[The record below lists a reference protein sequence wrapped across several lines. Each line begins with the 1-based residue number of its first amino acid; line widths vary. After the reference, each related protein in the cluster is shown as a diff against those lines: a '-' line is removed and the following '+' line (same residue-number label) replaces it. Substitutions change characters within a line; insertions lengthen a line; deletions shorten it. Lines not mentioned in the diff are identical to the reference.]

1 MTQHHPEVQVVILA
15 AGEGTR
21 MRSNKPKVLHPVLGR
36 PMLEYVLHSVE
47 NLKPMN
53 IAVVIGHGA
62 ARVREQIGQPRGL
75 EWVVQAEQLGT
86 AHAVLQCE
94 REGKAAQD
102 VLIVC
107 GDTPLLK
114 SETLASLVA
123 SHQATGS
130 AVSLLSAELDDPH
143 GYGRILRGD
152 DGFCLG
158 IVEERDASA
167 EQRTI
172 QEINSGIYCVK
183 RDVLFDLLHR
193 IENDNAQGE
202 YYLPDILP
210 LALKEGLK
218 VQVLPIDDA
227 SEISG
232 INDRAQLAAAEA
244 VMQRHIIC
252 DWQMKGV
259 SIEHPETVRIEA
271 TVRIGVDTVIQ
282 AGCYLI
288 GSTKIGDECRVGPY
302 AVLVDAWLDDR
313 VDVFAFTHI
322 HGANVG
328 SNTDVGPFARL
339 RPGAELDEEARIGN
353 FVEVKNSV
361 IGQGSKVNHLTYIG
375 DTVMGENCNIGAGT
389 ITCNYDGANKHKT
402 TIGDNVFVGSHTK
415 LIAPVE
421 VNDNATIGAGGI
433 ISKDVKA
440 GGLTLSARP
449 EQRHVSNWQRPSKK
463 SD

>member
-1 MTQHHPEVQVVILA
+1 MTQHHPELQVVILA

-21 MRSNKPKVLHPVLGR
+21 MRSSRPKVLHPVLGR
-36 PMLEYVLHSVE
+36 PMLEYVLHAVE

-62 ARVREQIGQPRGL
+62 ARVREQIGKPRGL
-75 EWVVQAEQLGT
+75 KWVEQAEQLGT

-94 REGKAAQD
+94 KVGKTAQD

-107 GDTPLLK
+107 GDTPRLK
-114 SETLASLVA
+114 SETLASLIEA
-123 SHQATGS
+123 HQSSGS
-130 AVSLLSAELDDPH
+130 AVSLLSAKLDDPH
-143 GYGRILRGD
+143 GYGRVLRGD
-152 DGFCLG
+152 DGSCLG
-158 IVEERDASA
+158 IVEEKDASA
-167 EQRTI
+167 EQRGI
-172 QEINSGIYCVK
+172 REINSGIYCVK
-183 RDVLFDLLHR
+183 REVLFDLLHQ

-202 YYLPDILP
+202 YYLPDMLP

-218 VQVLPIDDA
+218 VQVLPVDDV

-232 INDRAQLAAAEA
+232 INDRAQLAEVEA
-244 VMQRHIIC
+244 VMQSQIIR

-259 SIEHPETVRIEA
+259 TIEHPETVRIEA
-271 TVRIGVDTVIQ
+271 TVRIGMDTVIQ

-302 AVLVDAWLDDR
+302 AVLVDAWLDDQ

-339 RPGAELDEEARIGN
+339 RPGAEIDEEARIGN
-353 FVEVKNSV
+353 FVEVKKSV
-361 IGQGSKVNHLTYIG
+361 IGRGSKVNHLTYIG

-389 ITCNYDGANKHKT
+389 ITCNYDGANKHQT
-402 TIGDNVFVGSHTK
+402 RIGDNVFVGSDTK